1 MIYLNS
7 PERTLKSERQT
18 FHKLWVALFERHQV
32 CGLHY
37 FSLCSRGLREDEKQL
52 VSIFC
57 EGTHHILKDNDQA
70 FPSTFFSRVN
80 SKELVVFAQ
89 VTMYF
94 KRIRGY
100 TA

>member
-7 PERTLKSERQT
+7 P
-18 FHKLWVALFERHQV
+18 
-32 CGLHY
+32 
-37 FSLCSRGLREDEKQL
+37 SRGFLEDEKQL

-57 EGTHHILKDNDQA
+57 EGTHNILKDNDQA
-70 FPSTFFSRVN
+70 FPSTFSSRVN
-80 SKELVVFAQ
+80 SQELVIFAQ